1 MTKYTETRQKWDKL
15 KDPNALGASG
25 EGGADD

>member
-15 KDPNALGASG
+15 KDPNALGASADA
-25 EGGADD
+25 ADD